1 MKCQGVTR
9 VYEIESM
16 FFSSE
21 IRTCLS
27 WTDQLEIETALMIL
41 TATFSLSPPPLCLC
55 LSAQLAAQVLDD
67 LDDEEIG
74 FGLVDEKKDSAVAR
88 KLGKLACHWLRTCWW
103 THSSVVN
110 DTSRKKK
117 TFSPTF
123 LMASPGVFTEC
134 DWLHISKFCRFHKC
148 LQSLHQSPWR
158 TEFYGIFFGTD
169 SPFVFGNG
177 WLIDQLCISFS
188 NLNSKEKQ
196 DFNLLHLSSIT

>member
-1 MKCQGVTR
+1 MYMKLKVC
-9 VYEIESM
+9 

-88 KLGKLACHWLRTCWW
+88 KLGKLACH
-103 THSSVVN
+103 
-110 DTSRKKK
+110 
-117 TFSPTF
+117 
-123 LMASPGVFTEC
+123 
-134 DWLHISKFCRFHKC
+134 
-148 LQSLHQSPWR
+148 
-158 TEFYGIFFGTD
+158 
-169 SPFVFGNG
+169 
-177 WLIDQLCISFS
+177 
-188 NLNSKEKQ
+188 
-196 DFNLLHLSSIT
+196 